1 MDEERLEQELRDY
14 FKAEVKKVEPSP
26 EWWNSAISRL
36 GGEQKQVS
44 HPEKPSFWKFRP
56 SLIAVPLS
64 VFLLIVLIGSLFA
77 GLGGMSP
84 PPPSAPAMVSD
95 GAGGA
100 FLVWLDHPYHQYEA
114 VIRSQHIDAQG
125 NRLWGEKGQQ
135 IASSDVSVTGAV
147 SDGDGGVVIVWGD
160 SDSRNITRLGLDGG
174 TIWTL
179 EDFTS
184 WSVLGMVEDGSGGA
198 ILLLSDRS
206 DRIYTQR
213 VSGDGVPLWGVEGV
227 LAGTTRDAYPD
238 TSIAG
243 DGRGSAVVV
252 WQEKSGT
259 NMTIRAQW
267 VSAEGKTLWVDGGVI
282 VTSIVGAQGNNQ
294 QVISDGMGNFIIA
307 WDTGSVTPD
316 TDVYVQKLDE
326 KGNPLWGEE
335 GILVCKDQAAESYNP
350 ANMQSHPQM
359 AADGTGGVIVT
370 WHDRRRILNREIFAQ
385 RISAAG
391 EILWAEN
398 GVWLWNIPADY
409 FGTTS
414 GILDSAIIADGA
426 GGATVVCTG
435 YGVSYTKNSVIYAQ
449 RLSPDGQRLWSDEEV
464 YSNPSFQS
472 QGYSHIVSDGQEGI
486 IIGSRVGESSGV
498 SKTDSVYAQRI
509 SPDGDRVWGEGGL
522 EIQKVRSALTVQFI
536 AAGAILA
543 AILVLIGVFRRNR
556 IAVIFTAIMPVLLG
570 IAGLFS
576 VLLVIGPFGYTYGWA
591 YIPDTAV
598 NKVVAFIVPLAA
610 LAIGSV
616 GISRKTITLWVM
628 VPVMVFCALVAVIAG
643 LVFVF

>member
-1 MDEERLEQELRDY
+1 MDEERLEKEIRSYL
-14 FKAEVKKVEPSP
+14 KAEVKKVEPAP
-26 EWWNSAISRL
+26 EWWNNAISRL
-36 GGEQKQVS
+36 DEQKQNS
-44 HPEKPSFWKFRP
+44 RPAKTGLWKPRS
-56 SLIAVPLS
+56 SLIAIPLS
-64 VFLLIVLIGSLFA
+64 IFLLVVLVGSFLPM
-77 GLGGMSP
+77 LGGMAP
-84 PPPSAPAMVSD
+84 PPPPAPTMVSD
-95 GAGGA
+95 EASGA
-100 FLVWLDHPYHQYEA
+100 FLFWLDKPYHQAES
-114 VIRSQHIDAQG
+114 VIRAQHVDAQG
-125 NRLWGEKGQQ
+125 NYLWGENGQQ
-135 IASSDVSVTGAV
+135 MACGKVGKPYAV
-147 SDGDGGVVIVWGD
+147 GDGDGGVVIAWGD

-179 EDFTS
+179 EDLTS

-238 TSIAG
+238 ASIVG
-243 DGRGSAVVV
+243 DGRGGAVVV

-359 AADGTGGVIVT
+359 AADGTGGVIIT

-385 RISAAG
+385 RISVAG

-398 GVWLWNIPADY
+398 GVWVWDIPQEY
-409 FGTTS
+409 FMTTS
-414 GILDSAIIADGA
+414 GILDATVIPDGV
-426 GGATVVCTG
+426 GGAAIVWTG
-435 YGVSYTKNSVIYAQ
+435 YKESYSRNSVVYAQ
-449 RLSPDGQRLWSDEEV
+449 GLSSDGQRLWEIEEV
-464 YSNPSFQS
+464 YPDPGFRS
-472 QGYSHIVSDGQEGI
+472 QGYSSVISDEQGGI
-486 IIGSRVGESSGV
+486 IIGSRTGESSSV

-509 SPDGDRVWGEGGL
+509 NPDGDRIWGDGGL

-536 AAGAILA
+536 AGGAILA
-543 AILVLIGVFRRNR
+543 AILFLFGVFRRNR
-556 IAVIFTAIMPVLLG
+556 IAGIFTAIMPVLLG

-610 LAIGSV
+610 LAFGAV